1 MFFYRYSFYFILI
14 FYSFSISSQELSIKI
29 KGKITDDLHPIVDAN
44 VIITQN
50 SKIVNKLL
58 TDATGHFSFSVPF
71 GVDYLITVSK
81 DEFVSKKFDIN
92 TNGIPPEKSSSNFK
106 VIQADITLF
115 KRMKGV
121 DYSILDQP
129 IIKYSYNAEDEVFD
143 FDEKLLQDMLNKI
156 ETIHE
161 TEDDITIKQ
170 KQEESAYKNTIKLAD
185 KAFSKEDWQSAIV
198 KYQEANKIN
207 PKESYPLNQ
216 LDNITKLVSEKLAL
230 ENKAKAD
237 KALADKALADKAAA
251 DKLASEKAKADKA
264 KADKAAADKAMA
276 DKAVADKL
284 ASEKAKSD
292 KALADKALADK
303 AMADKAAAEKV
314 ASENK
319 AKADK
324 AAADKAM
331 AEKAAADKLAS
342 ENKSK
347 AESERIAKEK
357 LAADAILKSKAEAD
371 RLTAEKVASENKAKA
386 DKLLADK
393 SAADKAIAEKA
404 AADKLASENKS
415 KADKALADKA
425 AADKT
430 LADKAIADKLVL
442 DKAKADKAL
451 ADKAAADKT
460 LADKAAADKLAS
472 ENKAKA
478 ESERIAKEK
487 LAADAIL
494 KSKADAD
501 RLAAEKLTSENKAKL
516 DLDKKLKE
524 ISIAE
529 STSKTKVEA
538 DRLAKEKSQM
548 LDYKFIDIIAKADKD
563 FSLKRYI
570 DAKNG
575 YIEALLIKVDD
586 SYSKGRVL
594 ECVKLLGSD
603 SNQNI
608 DERQKQLLAKYKPGV
623 TEEIISLE
631 GVVIV
636 KRVLV
641 KNKVAYVYEKK
652 IFNWGGVS
660 CYRDNESI
668 TLSAFDIDTKK

>member
-58 TDATGHFSFSVPF
+58 TDATGHFNFTVPF

-143 FDEKLLQDMLNKI
+143 FDEKLLKDMLNKI

-207 PKESYPLNQ
+207 PKESYPLTQ

-251 DKLASEKAKADKA
+251 DKLASDKAKADKLLA
-264 KADKAAADKAMA
+264 DKSAADKAIADKAAADKLAL
-276 DKAVADKL
+276 DKA
-284 ASEKAKSD
+284 KAD

-303 AMADKAAAEKV
+303 AMADKAAAE
-314 ASENK
+314 
-319 AKADK
+319 
-324 AAADKAM
+324 
-331 AEKAAADKLAS
+331 
-342 ENKSK
+342 
-347 AESERIAKEK
+347 
-357 LAADAILKSKAEAD
+357 
-371 RLTAEKVASENKAKA
+371 
-386 DKLLADK
+386 
-393 SAADKAIAEKA
+393 
-404 AADKLASENKS
+404 
-415 KADKALADKA
+415 
-425 AADKT
+425 
-430 LADKAIADKLVL
+430 
-442 DKAKADKAL
+442 
-451 ADKAAADKT
+451 
-460 LADKAAADKLAS
+460 KLAS

-516 DLDKKLKE
+516 DLDKKLKD

-603 SNQNI
+603 GNQNI

>member
-58 TDATGHFSFSVPF
+58 TDATGHFNFTVPF

-143 FDEKLLQDMLNKI
+143 FDEKLLKDMLNKI

-207 PKESYPLNQ
+207 PKESYPLTQ

-251 DKLASEKAKADKA
+251 DKLASD
-264 KADKAAADKAMA
+264 
-276 DKAVADKL
+276 
-284 ASEKAKSD
+284 
-292 KALADKALADK
+292 
-303 AMADKAAAEKV
+303 
-314 ASENK
+314 
-319 AKADK
+319 
-324 AAADKAM
+324 
-331 AEKAAADKLAS
+331 
-342 ENKSK
+342 
-347 AESERIAKEK
+347 
-357 LAADAILKSKAEAD
+357 
-371 RLTAEKVASENKAKA
+371 KAKA

-393 SAADKAIAEKA
+393 A
-404 AADKLASENKS
+404 
-415 KADKALADKA
+415 
-425 AADKT
+425 
-430 LADKAIADKLVL
+430 LADKAIADKAAADKLAL

-451 ADKAAADKT
+451 ADKAAADKAI
-460 LADKAAADKLAS
+460 ADKAAA
-472 ENKAKA
+472 
-478 ESERIAKEK
+478 EK
-487 LAADAIL
+487 LA
-494 KSKADAD
+494 
-501 RLAAEKLTSENKAKL
+501 SENKAKL

-603 SNQNI
+603 GNQNI

-652 IFNWGGVS
+652 VFNWGGVS
-660 CYRDNESI
+660 CFRDNESI
-668 TLSAFDIDTKK
+668 TFSAFDIDTKK

>member
-58 TDATGHFSFSVPF
+58 TDATGHFNFTVPF

-143 FDEKLLQDMLNKI
+143 FDEKLLKDMLNKI

-207 PKESYPLNQ
+207 PKESYPLTQ

-251 DKLASEKAKADKA
+251 DKLASD
-264 KADKAAADKAMA
+264 
-276 DKAVADKL
+276 
-284 ASEKAKSD
+284 
-292 KALADKALADK
+292 
-303 AMADKAAAEKV
+303 
-314 ASENK
+314 
-319 AKADK
+319 
-324 AAADKAM
+324 
-331 AEKAAADKLAS
+331 
-342 ENKSK
+342 
-347 AESERIAKEK
+347 
-357 LAADAILKSKAEAD
+357 
-371 RLTAEKVASENKAKA
+371 KAKA

-393 SAADKAIAEKA
+393 SAADKAIADKA
-404 AADKLASENKS
+404 AADKLALDKA

-425 AADKT
+425 
-430 LADKAIADKLVL
+430 LADKAIADKAAADKLAL

-451 ADKAAADKT
+451 ADKAAADKAI
-460 LADKAAADKLAS
+460 ADKAAA
-472 ENKAKA
+472 
-478 ESERIAKEK
+478 EK
-487 LAADAIL
+487 LA
-494 KSKADAD
+494 
-501 RLAAEKLTSENKAKL
+501 SENKAKL

-575 YIEALLIKVDD
+575 YVEALLIKVDD

-603 SNQNI
+603 GNQNI

>member
-14 FYSFSISSQELSIKI
+14 FFSFSIFSQELSIKI
-29 KGKITDDLHPIVDAN
+29 KGKITDDLSAIVDAN

-50 SKIVNKLL
+50 SKIVSKLL
-58 TDATGHFSFSVPF
+58 TDATGHFNFSVPF

-129 IIKYSYNAEDEVFD
+129 IIKYSYNAEDEVFA

-161 TEDDITIKQ
+161 TEDDIILKQ
-170 KQEESAYKNTIKLAD
+170 KQEETVYKNIIKLAD
-185 KAFSKEDWQSAIV
+185 KAFSKEDWQTAIV
-198 KYQEANKIN
+198 KYQEANKLN
-207 PKESYPLNQ
+207 SKDSYPLTQ
-216 LDNITKLVSEKLAL
+216 LDNITKLVSEKLAS

-237 KALADKALADKAAA
+237 KALADKALT
-251 DKLASEKAKADKA
+251 
-264 KADKAAADKAMA
+264 
-276 DKAVADKL
+276 
-284 ASEKAKSD
+284 
-292 KALADKALADK
+292 
-303 AMADKAAAEKV
+303 DKAAAEK
-314 ASENK
+314 
-319 AKADK
+319 
-324 AAADKAM
+324 
-331 AEKAAADKLAS
+331 LA
-342 ENKSK
+342 
-347 AESERIAKEK
+347 
-357 LAADAILKSKAEAD
+357 LD
-371 RLTAEKVASENKAKA
+371 KAKA

-393 SAADKAIAEKA
+393 ALAE
-404 AADKLASENKS
+404 
-415 KADKALADKA
+415 KALADKA
-425 AADKT
+425 AADK
-430 LADKAIADKLVL
+430 LAL
-442 DKAKADKAL
+442 DKAKADKLL
-451 ADKAAADKT
+451 ADKAMADK
-460 LADKAAADKLAS
+460 AMPDKAAA
-472 ENKAKA
+472 
-478 ESERIAKEK
+478 EK
-487 LAADAIL
+487 LA
-494 KSKADAD
+494 
-501 RLAAEKLTSENKAKL
+501 SENKAKL
-516 DLDKKLKE
+516 DLDKKLKD

-603 SNQNI
+603 GNQNI

>member
-29 KGKITDDLHPIVDAN
+29 KGKITDDLSAIVDAN
-44 VIITQN
+44 IIITQN

-170 KQEESAYKNTIKLAD
+170 RQEETVYKNIIKLAD

-207 PKESYPLNQ
+207 PKDSYPLTQ
-216 LDNITKLVSEKLAL
+216 LDNITKLVSEKLAA

-251 DKLASEKAKADKA
+251 DKLASDKAKSDKA
-264 KADKAAADKAMA
+264 KADKAAADKAI
-276 DKAVADKL
+276 
-284 ASEKAKSD
+284 
-292 KALADKALADK
+292 
-303 AMADKAAAEKV
+303 
-314 ASENK
+314 
-319 AKADK
+319 
-324 AAADKAM
+324 

-342 ENKSK
+342 ENNAK

-371 RLTAEKVASENKAKA
+371 RL
-386 DKLLADK
+386 
-393 SAADKAIAEKA
+393 
-404 AADKLASENKS
+404 AADKLA
-415 KADKALADKA
+415 
-425 AADKT
+425 
-430 LADKAIADKLVL
+430 
-442 DKAKADKAL
+442 
-451 ADKAAADKT
+451 
-460 LADKAAADKLAS
+460 
-472 ENKAKA
+472 
-478 ESERIAKEK
+478 
-487 LAADAIL
+487 
-494 KSKADAD
+494 
-501 RLAAEKLTSENKAKL
+501 SENKAKL

-548 LDYKFIDIIAKADKD
+548 LEYKFIDIIAKADKD

-575 YIEALLIKVDD
+575 YVEALLIKVDD

>member
-58 TDATGHFSFSVPF
+58 TDATGHFNFTVPF

-143 FDEKLLQDMLNKI
+143 FDEKLLKDMLNKI

-207 PKESYPLNQ
+207 PKESYPLTQ

-251 DKLASEKAKADKA
+251 DKLASDKAKADKLLADKSAADKAIADKAAADKLALDKA
-264 KADKAAADKAMA
+264 KADKALADKALADKEMA
-276 DKAVADKL
+276 DKAAADKL
-284 ASEKAKSD
+284 ASENKAKAD

-303 AMADKAAAEKV
+303 AMADKAAA
-314 ASENK
+314 
-319 AKADK
+319 
-324 AAADKAM
+324 
-331 AEKAAADKLAS
+331 DKLA
-342 ENKSK
+342 
-347 AESERIAKEK
+347 
-357 LAADAILKSKAEAD
+357 LD
-371 RLTAEKVASENKAKA
+371 KAKA

-393 SAADKAIAEKA
+393 ALADKAMADKA
-404 AADKLASENKS
+404 AADKLL
-415 KADKALADKA
+415 ADKALADKA
-425 AADKT
+425 MADKAAAEKLASDKAKADKLLADKA
-430 LADKAIADKLVL
+430 LADKAIADKAAADKLAL

-451 ADKAAADKT
+451 ADKAAADKAI
-460 LADKAAADKLAS
+460 ADKAAA
-472 ENKAKA
+472 
-478 ESERIAKEK
+478 EK
-487 LAADAIL
+487 LA
-494 KSKADAD
+494 
-501 RLAAEKLTSENKAKL
+501 SENKAKL

-575 YIEALLIKVDD
+575 YVEALLIKVDD

-603 SNQNI
+603 GNQNI

>member
-29 KGKITDDLHPIVDAN
+29 KGKITDDLSAIVDAN
-44 VIITQN
+44 IIITQN

-170 KQEESAYKNTIKLAD
+170 KQEETVYKNIIKLAD

-207 PKESYPLNQ
+207 PKDSYPLTQ
-216 LDNITKLVSEKLAL
+216 LDNITKLVSEKLAA

-251 DKLASEKAKADKA
+251 DKLASDKAKSDKA
-264 KADKAAADKAMA
+264 KADKAAADKAI
-276 DKAVADKL
+276 
-284 ASEKAKSD
+284 
-292 KALADKALADK
+292 
-303 AMADKAAAEKV
+303 
-314 ASENK
+314 
-319 AKADK
+319 
-324 AAADKAM
+324 

-342 ENKSK
+342 ENKAK

-386 DKLLADK
+386 DKALVDKAAADKSMADKAAADKLALEKAKADKLLADK
-393 SAADKAIAEKA
+393 SAADKAM
-404 AADKLASENKS
+404 
-415 KADKALADKA
+415 ADKAM
-425 AADKT
+425 
-430 LADKAIADKLVL
+430 
-442 DKAKADKAL
+442 
-451 ADKAAADKT
+451 
-460 LADKAAADKLAS
+460 ADKAAADKLAS

-501 RLAAEKLTSENKAKL
+501 RLAAEKLASENKAKL

-575 YIEALLIKVDD
+575 YVEALLIKVDD

-603 SNQNI
+603 GNQNI

>member
-29 KGKITDDLHPIVDAN
+29 KGKITDDLSAIVDAN
-44 VIITQN
+44 IIITQN

-143 FDEKLLQDMLNKI
+143 FDEKLLKDMLNKI

-170 KQEESAYKNTIKLAD
+170 KQEETVYKNIIKLAD

-207 PKESYPLNQ
+207 PKDSYPLNQ

-251 DKLASEKAKADKA
+251 DKLASD
-264 KADKAAADKAMA
+264 
-276 DKAVADKL
+276 
-284 ASEKAKSD
+284 
-292 KALADKALADK
+292 
-303 AMADKAAAEKV
+303 
-314 ASENK
+314 
-319 AKADK
+319 
-324 AAADKAM
+324 
-331 AEKAAADKLAS
+331 
-342 ENKSK
+342 
-347 AESERIAKEK
+347 
-357 LAADAILKSKAEAD
+357 
-371 RLTAEKVASENKAKA
+371 KAKA

-393 SAADKAIAEKA
+393 SAADKAIADKAAADKLALDKAKADKALADKALADKEMADKA
-404 AADKLASENKS
+404 AADKLASENKA

-425 AADKT
+425 
-430 LADKAIADKLVL
+430 LADKAIADKAAADKLLLDKAKADKLLADKALADKAMADKAAADKLASDKAKADKLLADKALADKAIADKAAADKLAL

-451 ADKAAADKT
+451 ADKAAADKAI
-460 LADKAAADKLAS
+460 ADKAAA
-472 ENKAKA
+472 
-478 ESERIAKEK
+478 EK
-487 LAADAIL
+487 LA
-494 KSKADAD
+494 
-501 RLAAEKLTSENKAKL
+501 SENKAKL

-575 YIEALLIKVDD
+575 YVEALLIKVDD

-603 SNQNI
+603 GNQNI

>member
-58 TDATGHFSFSVPF
+58 TDATGHFNFTVPF

-161 TEDDITIKQ
+161 TEDDITLKQ

-198 KYQEANKIN
+198 KYKEANKIN
-207 PKESYPLNQ
+207 PKESYPLTQ

-251 DKLASEKAKADKA
+251 DKLASDKA
-264 KADKAAADKAMA
+264 KADKAAADKLALDKAKADKALADKAMA
-276 DKAVADKL
+276 DKEMADKAAADKL

-292 KALADKALADK
+292 KLLADKALADK
-303 AMADKAAAEKV
+303 AMADKAAA
-314 ASENK
+314 
-319 AKADK
+319 
-324 AAADKAM
+324 
-331 AEKAAADKLAS
+331 DKLAL
-342 ENKSK
+342 E
-347 AESERIAKEK
+347 
-357 LAADAILKSKAEAD
+357 
-371 RLTAEKVASENKAKA
+371 KAKA

-393 SAADKAIAEKA
+393 SAADKAMADKA
-404 AADKLASENKS
+404 AAEKLATDKAKADKLL
-415 KADKALADKA
+415 ADKALADKA
-425 AADKT
+425 IADKAAADK
-430 LADKAIADKLVL
+430 LALE
-442 DKAKADKAL
+442 KAKADKAL
-451 ADKAAADKT
+451 ADKAAADKAI
-460 LADKAAADKLAS
+460 ADKAAA
-472 ENKAKA
+472 
-478 ESERIAKEK
+478 EK
-487 LAADAIL
+487 LV
-494 KSKADAD
+494 
-501 RLAAEKLTSENKAKL
+501 SENKAKL

-575 YIEALLIKVDD
+575 YVEALLIKVDD

-603 SNQNI
+603 GNQNI

-652 IFNWGGVS
+652 VFNWGGVS
-660 CYRDNESI
+660 CFRDNESI

>member
-14 FYSFSISSQELSIKI
+14 FFSFSIFSQELSIKI

-44 VIITQN
+44 IIITQN

-58 TDATGHFSFSVPF
+58 TDATGHFNFSVPF

-143 FDEKLLQDMLNKI
+143 FDEKLLKDMLNKI

-161 TEDDITIKQ
+161 TEDDITLKQ
-170 KQEESAYKNTIKLAD
+170 QQEESAYKNTIKLAD

-198 KYQEANKIN
+198 KYKEANKIN

-230 ENKAKAD
+230 ENKAKED
-237 KALADKALADKAAA
+237 KALAEKALADKAAA
-251 DKLASEKAKADKA
+251 DKLALD
-264 KADKAAADKAMA
+264 
-276 DKAVADKL
+276 
-284 ASEKAKSD
+284 
-292 KALADKALADK
+292 
-303 AMADKAAAEKV
+303 
-314 ASENK
+314 
-319 AKADK
+319 
-324 AAADKAM
+324 
-331 AEKAAADKLAS
+331 
-342 ENKSK
+342 
-347 AESERIAKEK
+347 
-357 LAADAILKSKAEAD
+357 
-371 RLTAEKVASENKAKA
+371 KAKA

-393 SAADKAIAEKA
+393 ALADKAIAEKA
-404 AADKLASENKS
+404 AADKLALDKA
-415 KADKALADKA
+415 KADKLLADKALADK
-425 AADKT
+425 
-430 LADKAIADKLVL
+430 VM
-442 DKAKADKAL
+442 
-451 ADKAAADKT
+451 
-460 LADKAAADKLAS
+460 ADKAAADKLALD
-472 ENKAKA
+472 KAKA
-478 ESERIAKEK
+478 DKLLADKALTDKAIADKAAADK
-487 LAADAIL
+487 LALDKA
-494 KSKADAD
+494 KADKVLAD
-501 RLAAEKLTSENKAKL
+501 KALADKAIADKASADKLASDKAKADKLLADKALADKAIADKAAAEKLASENKAKL
-516 DLDKKLKE
+516 DLDKKLKD
-524 ISIAE
+524 ISIEE

-603 SNQNI
+603 GNQNI

>member
-29 KGKITDDLHPIVDAN
+29 KGKITDDLSAIVDAN
-44 VIITQN
+44 IIITQN

-161 TEDDITIKQ
+161 TEDDITLKQ

-198 KYQEANKIN
+198 KYKEANKIN
-207 PKESYPLNQ
+207 PKESYPLTQ
-216 LDNITKLVSEKLAL
+216 LDNITKLVSEKLAS

-251 DKLASEKAKADKA
+251 DKLASDKA
-264 KADKAAADKAMA
+264 KADKAAADKLALDKAKA
-276 DKAVADKL
+276 DKALADKALADKAIADKAAADKL
-284 ASEKAKSD
+284 LLDKAKAD
-292 KALADKALADK
+292 KLLADKALADK
-303 AMADKAAAEKV
+303 AMADKV
-314 ASENK
+314 
-319 AKADK
+319 
-324 AAADKAM
+324 
-331 AEKAAADKLAS
+331 AADKLA
-342 ENKSK
+342 
-347 AESERIAKEK
+347 
-357 LAADAILKSKAEAD
+357 LD
-371 RLTAEKVASENKAKA
+371 KAKA

-393 SAADKAIAEKA
+393 AA
-404 AADKLASENKS
+404 
-415 KADKALADKA
+415 
-425 AADKT
+425 
-430 LADKAIADKLVL
+430 ADKAIADK
-442 DKAKADKAL
+442 A
-451 ADKAAADKT
+451 
-460 LADKAAADKLAS
+460 
-472 ENKAKA
+472 
-478 ESERIAKEK
+478 
-487 LAADAIL
+487 
-494 KSKADAD
+494 
-501 RLAAEKLTSENKAKL
+501 AAEKLASENKAKL

-652 IFNWGGVS
+652 VFNWGGVS
-660 CYRDNESI
+660 CFRDNESI

>member
-14 FYSFSISSQELSIKI
+14 FFSFSIFSQELSIKI

-44 VIITQN
+44 IIITQN

-58 TDATGHFSFSVPF
+58 TDATGHFNFSVPF

-143 FDEKLLQDMLNKI
+143 FDEKLLKDMLNKI

-161 TEDDITIKQ
+161 TEDDITLKQ
-170 KQEESAYKNTIKLAD
+170 QLEESAYKNTIKLAD

-198 KYQEANKIN
+198 KYKEANKIN

-230 ENKAKAD
+230 ENKAKED
-237 KALADKALADKAAA
+237 KALAEKALADKAAA
-251 DKLASEKAKADKA
+251 DKLALDKA
-264 KADKAAADKAMA
+264 KADK
-276 DKAVADKL
+276 L
-284 ASEKAKSD
+284 
-292 KALADKALADK
+292 LADKALADK
-303 AMADKAAAEKV
+303 AI
-314 ASENK
+314 
-319 AKADK
+319 
-324 AAADKAM
+324 
-331 AEKAAADKLAS
+331 AEKAAADKLALDKAKADKLLADKALADKVMADKAAADKLALDKAKADKLLADKALTDKAIADKAAADKLALDKAKADKVLADKALADKAIADKASADKLASDKAKADKLLADKALADKAIADKAAAEKLAS
-342 ENKSK
+342 ENKAKLDLDNKAK

-371 RLTAEKVASENKAKA
+371 RL
-386 DKLLADK
+386 
-393 SAADKAIAEKA
+393 
-404 AADKLASENKS
+404 
-415 KADKALADKA
+415 
-425 AADKT
+425 
-430 LADKAIADKLVL
+430 
-442 DKAKADKAL
+442 
-451 ADKAAADKT
+451 
-460 LADKAAADKLAS
+460 
-472 ENKAKA
+472 
-478 ESERIAKEK
+478 
-487 LAADAIL
+487 
-494 KSKADAD
+494 
-501 RLAAEKLTSENKAKL
+501 AAEKLASENKAKL
-516 DLDKKLKE
+516 DLDKKLKD
-524 ISIAE
+524 ISIEE

-603 SNQNI
+603 GNQNI

>member
-1 MFFYRYSFYFILI
+1 M
-14 FYSFSISSQELSIKI
+14 
-29 KGKITDDLHPIVDAN
+29 
-44 VIITQN
+44 
-50 SKIVNKLL
+50 
-58 TDATGHFSFSVPF
+58 TDATGHFNFSVPF

-129 IIKYSYNAEDEVFD
+129 IIKYSYNAEDEVFA

-161 TEDDITIKQ
+161 TEDDIILKQ
-170 KQEESAYKNTIKLAD
+170 KQEETVYKNLIKLAD

-207 PKESYPLNQ
+207 PKDSYPLTQ
-216 LDNITKLVSEKLAL
+216 LDNITKLVSEKLAS

-251 DKLASEKAKADKA
+251 DKLALDKA
-264 KADKAAADKAMA
+264 KA
-276 DKAVADKL
+276 
-284 ASEKAKSD
+284 D

-303 AMADKAAAEKV
+303 AMADKAAADKL
-314 ASENK
+314 ASDK

-324 AAADKAM
+324 ALADKANADKAM
-331 AEKAAADKLAS
+331 ADKAAAEKLALDKAKADKLLADKALADKAAAEKLAS
-342 ENKSK
+342 DNKAK

-371 RLTAEKVASENKAKA
+371 RL
-386 DKLLADK
+386 
-393 SAADKAIAEKA
+393 
-404 AADKLASENKS
+404 
-415 KADKALADKA
+415 
-425 AADKT
+425 
-430 LADKAIADKLVL
+430 
-442 DKAKADKAL
+442 
-451 ADKAAADKT
+451 
-460 LADKAAADKLAS
+460 
-472 ENKAKA
+472 
-478 ESERIAKEK
+478 
-487 LAADAIL
+487 
-494 KSKADAD
+494 
-501 RLAAEKLTSENKAKL
+501 AAEKLASENKAKL
-516 DLDKKLKE
+516 DLDKKLKD

-538 DRLAKEKSQM
+538 ERLAKEKSQM

-603 SNQNI
+603 GNQNI

>member
-58 TDATGHFSFSVPF
+58 TDATGHFNFTVPF

-170 KQEESAYKNTIKLAD
+170 KQEETVYKNIIKLAD

-207 PKESYPLNQ
+207 PKESYPLTQ

-251 DKLASEKAKADKA
+251 DKLASDKA
-264 KADKAAADKAMA
+264 KADKLLADKAMA
-276 DKAVADKL
+276 DKAIADKAAADKL
-284 ASEKAKSD
+284 ALDKVKADKVLADKALADKTMADKAAADKLALDKAKAD
-292 KALADKALADK
+292 KLLADKALADK
-303 AMADKAAAEKV
+303 AMADKAAAEK
-314 ASENK
+314 
-319 AKADK
+319 
-324 AAADKAM
+324 
-331 AEKAAADKLAS
+331 LA
-342 ENKSK
+342 
-347 AESERIAKEK
+347 
-357 LAADAILKSKAEAD
+357 LD
-371 RLTAEKVASENKAKA
+371 KAKA

-393 SAADKAIAEKA
+393 A
-404 AADKLASENKS
+404 
-415 KADKALADKA
+415 
-425 AADKT
+425 
-430 LADKAIADKLVL
+430 LADKAIADK
-442 DKAKADKAL
+442 A
-451 ADKAAADKT
+451 
-460 LADKAAADKLAS
+460 
-472 ENKAKA
+472 
-478 ESERIAKEK
+478 
-487 LAADAIL
+487 
-494 KSKADAD
+494 
-501 RLAAEKLTSENKAKL
+501 AAEKLASENKAKL

-575 YIEALLIKVDD
+575 YVEALLIKVDD

-603 SNQNI
+603 GNQNI

>member
-14 FYSFSISSQELSIKI
+14 FYSFSIFSQELSIKI

-44 VIITQN
+44 IIITQN

-58 TDATGHFSFSVPF
+58 TDATGHFNFTVPF

-143 FDEKLLQDMLNKI
+143 FDEKLLKDMLNKI

-161 TEDDITIKQ
+161 TEDDITLKQ

-207 PKESYPLNQ
+207 PKESYPLTQ

-251 DKLASEKAKADKA
+251 EKLASENKAKADKLL
-264 KADKAAADKAMA
+264 ADKALADKAMA
-276 DKAVADKL
+276 DKAAADKLALDKAKADKALADKALADKAMADKAAADKLASDKAKSDKALADKALADKAMADKAAADKL

-303 AMADKAAAEKV
+303 AMADKAAA
-314 ASENK
+314 
-319 AKADK
+319 
-324 AAADKAM
+324 
-331 AEKAAADKLAS
+331 DKLAL
-342 ENKSK
+342 
-347 AESERIAKEK
+347 EK
-357 LAADAILKSKAEAD
+357 
-371 RLTAEKVASENKAKA
+371 T
-386 DKLLADK
+386 
-393 SAADKAIAEKA
+393 
-404 AADKLASENKS
+404 

-425 AADKT
+425 AADK
-430 LADKAIADKLVL
+430 ASVDKLAL

-451 ADKAAADKT
+451 ADKALADKAIAEADK
-460 LADKAAADKLAS
+460 LALDKAKADKLLADKALADKAMADKAAADKLALD
-472 ENKAKA
+472 KAKA
-478 ESERIAKEK
+478 DKLLADKALADKAIA
-487 LAADAIL
+487 D
-494 KSKADAD
+494 KA
-501 RLAAEKLTSENKAKL
+501 AAEKLASENKAKL

-548 LDYKFIDIIAKADKD
+548 LEYKFIDIIAKADKD

-603 SNQNI
+603 GNQNI

-652 IFNWGGVS
+652 VFNWGGVS
-660 CYRDNESI
+660 CFRDNESI

>member
-29 KGKITDDLHPIVDAN
+29 KGKITDDLSAIVDAN
-44 VIITQN
+44 IIITQN
-50 SKIVNKLL
+50 SKLLNKLL

-143 FDEKLLQDMLNKI
+143 FDEKLLQDMLSKI
-156 ETIHE
+156 EIIHE

-207 PKESYPLNQ
+207 PKESYPLTQ
-216 LDNITKLVSEKLAL
+216 LDNITKLVSEKLAA

-251 DKLASEKAKADKA
+251 DKLASDKAKSDKA
-264 KADKAAADKAMA
+264 KADKAAADKAI
-276 DKAVADKL
+276 
-284 ASEKAKSD
+284 
-292 KALADKALADK
+292 
-303 AMADKAAAEKV
+303 
-314 ASENK
+314 
-319 AKADK
+319 
-324 AAADKAM
+324 

-371 RLTAEKVASENKAKA
+371 RLTAEK
-386 DKLLADK
+386 
-393 SAADKAIAEKA
+393 
-404 AADKLASENKS
+404 LASEN
-415 KADKALADKA
+415 
-425 AADKT
+425 
-430 LADKAIADKLVL
+430 
-442 DKAKADKAL
+442 KAKADKAL
-451 ADKAAADKT
+451 ADKAAADKAM
-460 LADKAAADKLAS
+460 ADKAAA
-472 ENKAKA
+472 
-478 ESERIAKEK
+478 EK
-487 LAADAIL
+487 LA
-494 KSKADAD
+494 
-501 RLAAEKLTSENKAKL
+501 SENKAKL
-516 DLDKKLKE
+516 DLDKKLKD

-548 LDYKFIDIIAKADKD
+548 LEYKFIDIIAKADKD

>member
-14 FYSFSISSQELSIKI
+14 FFSFSIFSQELSIKI

-44 VIITQN
+44 IIITQN

-58 TDATGHFSFSVPF
+58 TDATGHFNFSVPF

-143 FDEKLLQDMLNKI
+143 FDEKLLKDMLNKI

-161 TEDDITIKQ
+161 TEDDITLKQ

-237 KALADKALADKAAA
+237 KASADKALADKAAA
-251 DKLASEKAKADKA
+251 DKLALDKA
-264 KADKAAADKAMA
+264 KADKLLADKALADKAVADKVAADKLALDKAKADKLLADKALADKAMA
-276 DKAVADKL
+276 DKAAAEKSGLDK
-284 ASEKAKSD
+284 AIAD

-303 AMADKAAAEKV
+303 AMADKAAA
-314 ASENK
+314 
-319 AKADK
+319 
-324 AAADKAM
+324 
-331 AEKAAADKLAS
+331 DKLA
-342 ENKSK
+342 
-347 AESERIAKEK
+347 
-357 LAADAILKSKAEAD
+357 LD
-371 RLTAEKVASENKAKA
+371 KAKA

-393 SAADKAIAEKA
+393 A
-404 AADKLASENKS
+404 
-415 KADKALADKA
+415 
-425 AADKT
+425 
-430 LADKAIADKLVL
+430 LADKAIADKAAAEKLAL

-451 ADKAAADKT
+451 ADKALADKAMADKAAVDKLLLDKAKADKVLADKAAADKAI
-460 LADKAAADKLAS
+460 ADKAAADKLALD
-472 ENKAKA
+472 KAKA
-478 ESERIAKEK
+478 DKLLADKALAEKTMADKAAADK
-487 LAADAIL
+487 LALDKA
-494 KSKADAD
+494 KADKILDDKAAAD
-501 RLAAEKLTSENKAKL
+501 KAIADKAAAEKLASENKAKL

-603 SNQNI
+603 GNQNI

-660 CYRDNESI
+660 CYRDNETI

>member
-14 FYSFSISSQELSIKI
+14 FFSFSIFSQELSIKI

-44 VIITQN
+44 IIITQN

-58 TDATGHFSFSVPF
+58 TDATGHFNFSVPF

-143 FDEKLLQDMLNKI
+143 FDEKLLKDMLNKI

-161 TEDDITIKQ
+161 TEDDITLKQ
-170 KQEESAYKNTIKLAD
+170 QQEESAYKNTIKLAD

-198 KYQEANKIN
+198 KYKEANKIN

-230 ENKAKAD
+230 ENKAKED
-237 KALADKALADKAAA
+237 KALAEKALADKAAA
-251 DKLASEKAKADKA
+251 DKLALDKAKADKLLADKALADKAIAEKAAADKLALDKA
-264 KADKAAADKAMA
+264 KADKLLADKALADKVMADKAAADKLALDKAKADKLLA
-276 DKAVADKL
+276 DKALTDKAIADKAAADKL
-284 ASEKAKSD
+284 ALDKAKAD

-303 AMADKAAAEKV
+303 AMADKTAADKLALD
-314 ASENK
+314 K
-319 AKADK
+319 AKADKALADKALADKVIADK
-324 AAADKAM
+324 AAADK
-331 AEKAAADKLAS
+331 LA
-342 ENKSK
+342 
-347 AESERIAKEK
+347 
-357 LAADAILKSKAEAD
+357 LD
-371 RLTAEKVASENKAKA
+371 KAKA

-393 SAADKAIAEKA
+393 ALADKALADKAIAEKA
-404 AADKLASENKS
+404 AADKLLLDKA
-415 KADKALADKA
+415 KADKLLADKA
-425 AADKT
+425 AADK
-430 LADKAIADKLVL
+430 AI
-442 DKAKADKAL
+442 
-451 ADKAAADKT
+451 
-460 LADKAAADKLAS
+460 ADKAAADKLALD
-472 ENKAKA
+472 KAKA
-478 ESERIAKEK
+478 DKVLADKA
-487 LAADAIL
+487 AADKAIAD
-494 KSKADAD
+494 KA
-501 RLAAEKLTSENKAKL
+501 AAEKLASENKAKL

-575 YIEALLIKVDD
+575 YVEALLIKVDD

-603 SNQNI
+603 GNQNI